1 MEARSMQESLL
12 TWNREAYESLI
23 TLNGHQRYVI
33 ISMQIHLNSN
43 NLVLF
48 RYVKLCRLK
57 WIKAR
62 ISMYIWSLFASYLF
76 MPSFL
81 FSPRG
86 QLFYYDTALV
96 CVCCAALHS
105 VRWAMYQRCLLIF
118 CLSTNL
124 SLNKWVSLTTAAAC
138 PLHIFQCPSLHPTQV
153 KLKCL
158 TDQWTVQARSHSTR
172 SLHSCRPI
180 GFKRFLLAGTV
191 IKAQTSW

>member
-57 WIKAR
+57 WINVYMIFVWFLSHSA
-62 ISMYIWSLFASYLF
+62 
-76 MPSFL
+76 FL
-81 FSPRG
+81 FFLVQG
-86 QLFYYDTALV
+86 DFFYYDTALV
-96 CVCCAALHS
+96 CVCCTALHS

-138 PLHIFQCPSLHPTQV
+138 PLHIFQRPSLHPTQV

-158 TDQWTVQARSHSTR
+158 TDQSTVQARSHSTR
-172 SLHSCRPI
+172 SQHSCRPI

>member
-62 ISMYIWSLFASYLF
+62 ISVYIWSLFDSYLF
-76 MPSFL
+76 LPSFL

-86 QLFYYDTALV
+86 HFFLLRHSISL
-96 CVCCAALHS
+96 CLLHS
-105 VRWAMYQRCLLIF
+105 SSQCKVSHVPAVSSNLLPVHKSLLEQMSLTDHCRCLS
-118 CLSTNL
+118 STHFPVPFPTSHTSEAQMPNGSIDCSGPL
-124 SLNKWVSLTTAAAC
+124 AFNKVSA
-138 PLHIFQCPSLHPTQV
+138 
-153 KLKCL
+153 
-158 TDQWTVQARSHSTR
+158 
-172 SLHSCRPI
+172 
-180 GFKRFLLAGTV
+180 
-191 IKAQTSW
+191 